1 MASNSFAAGPRCAC
15 APRASASQ
23 VVPVYYIT
31 FTLCSITGGGL
42 FRDAPIF
49 HELAT

>member
-1 MASNSFAAGPRCAC
+1 MCNFDSMV
-15 APRASASQ
+15 

-42 FRDAPIF
+42 FFRDF
-49 HELAT
+49 WR